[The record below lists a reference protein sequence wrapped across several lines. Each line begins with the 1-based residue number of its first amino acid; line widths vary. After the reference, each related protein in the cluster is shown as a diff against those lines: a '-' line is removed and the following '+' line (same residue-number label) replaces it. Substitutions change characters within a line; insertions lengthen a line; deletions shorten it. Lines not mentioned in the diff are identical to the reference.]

1 MNKITLQKF
10 VCVFLILLSS
20 SAMVK
25 GQSFIDRW
33 TFKTN
38 LLEWCITI
46 PNFSFEYALSSAEHN
61 RSSIGLTAKYNWNS
75 YHRHAPV
82 AVFDMFDIRP
92 EYRYYFRT
100 FGHKENEKL
109 RNVKYLGAY
118 ADYGQYSFK
127 LKKGI
132 QGSSVGVG
140 ISFGWVL
147 PVYQF
152 KKGALDIDL
161 GFSAGI
167 QTGYYDM
174 YARDLENNCYYKIS
188 ERSKKWHVSPFPVVS
203 ELRVAIAWHTQSVK
217 DKYIKEDPALKQYEL
232 AASDVDM
239 AFDNIYDSFE
249 DSLEEEDKKLYAENP
264 SAYSTLFSSH
274 VKATADDTVE
284 YIKSYNL
291 KSTAFSKIKRKIK
304 KLEKLTI
311 KEFEQKSNKK
321 D

>member
-1 MNKITLQKF
+1 MSKITLQKF
-10 VCVFLILLSS
+10 FCAFLILLYPSIKL
-20 SAMVK
+20 A

-38 LLEWCITI
+38 LLEWCITV

-75 YHRHAPV
+75 YHKHAPV

-100 FGHKENEKL
+100 FKHEDGGKL
-109 RNVKYLGAY
+109 RSVKYLGAY

-127 LKKGI
+127 VKKGI
-132 QGSSVGVG
+132 QGSSVGAG

-174 YARDLENNCYYKIS
+174 YGRDLENNCYYKIS
-188 ERSKKWHVSPFPVVS
+188 DGSKKWHVTPFPVVS

-217 DKYIKEDPALKQYEL
+217 DRYIKEDPALKQYEL

-249 DSLEEEDKKLYAENP
+249 DSLEEEDRKLYAANP
-264 SAYSTLFSSH
+264 SAYSTLFSIH
-274 VKATADDTVE
+274 VAETADNTAE

-291 KSTAFSKIKRKIK
+291 KSTAYSKLKRKIK

-311 KEFEQKSNKK
+311 KEFEKKSNK
-321 D
+321 